1 MNRRPRPG
9 RRCSHSR
16 PRCSQAPRRT
26 CRAPA
31 TRKLPIKAQ
40 ARFVPPEY
48 FPSGP
53 SLFPQWP
60 AQDPVRSMWVF
71 VGTMAVLLTP
81 KLLAYAAL
89 LADANARRDCGGAVL
104 AFVGLLV
111 ETIIAGLLAPVTML
125 IPSIGDKL
133 DIDALLDTI
142 DGLLLTGSRG
152 KATAGSMS
160 APWLVRRAG
169 RQWDP

>member
-1 MNRRPRPG
+1 
-9 RRCSHSR
+9 
-16 PRCSQAPRRT
+16 
-26 CRAPA
+26 
-31 TRKLPIKAQ
+31 
-40 ARFVPPEY
+40 
-48 FPSGP
+48 GP

-89 LADANARRDCGGAVL
+89 LADANARRDCGGAVR

-125 IPSIGDKL
+125 IQSIGVISILFGRDSGWL
-133 DIDALLDTI
+133 PRRPEGGGLRFRAIARRYAGLPVFGLALCVASYRGAPPLLLWMSPVVL
-142 DGLLLTGSRG
+142 GLLLTIPLAA
-152 KATAGSMS
+152 ATAQ
-160 APWLVRRAG
+160 RRLGQALL
-169 RQWDP
+169 RL